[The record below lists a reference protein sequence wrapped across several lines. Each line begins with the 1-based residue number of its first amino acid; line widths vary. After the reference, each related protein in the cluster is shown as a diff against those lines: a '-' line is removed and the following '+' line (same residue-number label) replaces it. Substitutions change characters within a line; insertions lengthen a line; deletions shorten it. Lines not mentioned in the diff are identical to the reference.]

1 MPTYVYRRE
10 DGTKFE
16 MKQRIT
22 EDPLEKC
29 PETGQPVER
38 IIAGSAG
45 LIFKGDGFYVNDYAR
60 NGSKRSGPNATAA
73 TEESSSSEA
82 AASEPAASEPN
93 TSGSGSD
100 NAASSGD
107 AASDG
112 ASSSSDS

>member
-16 MKQRIT
+16 IKQRIT

-45 LIFKGDGFYVNDYAR
+45 LIFKGDGFYVYDYAKN
-60 NGSKRSGPNATAA
+60 NGSRKDANGTSDSAEPGESSPESSTKAEGTAS
-73 TEESSSSEA
+73 EESTSTSTDTGTSS
-82 AASEPAASEPN
+82 
-93 TSGSGSD
+93 
-100 NAASSGD
+100 
-107 AASDG
+107 ASDT
-112 ASSSSDS
+112 